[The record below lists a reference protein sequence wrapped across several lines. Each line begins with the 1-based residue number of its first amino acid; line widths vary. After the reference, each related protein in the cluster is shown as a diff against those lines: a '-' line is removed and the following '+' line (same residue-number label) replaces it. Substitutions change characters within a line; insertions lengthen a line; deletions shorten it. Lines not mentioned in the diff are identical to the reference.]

1 MTTDITTPADTDA
14 PAGQDPAP
22 AAPGPADR
30 KPRRTRPGV
39 PSLLARRL
47 RRAGRATAT
56 PTATAGPAASAAPTA
71 PATPAAP
78 EASAAP
84 GAPDAPAAS
93 AASVVPAEPGAAPAA
108 SAAAEVLAASAAPA
122 ALAASATPGAPDAPV
137 PPAAP
142 EASAAPAAPAT
153 PVAPATP
160 APPDAPAAPV
170 ASTVPGVSDALAAPA
185 APDAPAV
192 LAASAALD
200 APAAPAPPATPAPPA
215 ALVAPATSVASAAP
229 APLDA
234 LVAPAAPAA
243 PDAPAA
249 TDAPAAP
256 DTGSDV
262 ATASRGT
269 GRAPSAV
276 RKAAGAL
283 GRLLRAAALR
293 SAALVALLAL
303 WETAPRLGLVDA
315 TFLPPVSEV
324 ATAWWD
330 LLGNGQLGQH
340 TRASLA
346 RSFGGF
352 GIAVV
357 IAVPL
362 GLLIGWYR
370 PVAALLGPLLEVFRN
385 TAALALLPV
394 FVLLLGI
401 GETSKVSIVVYACLW
416 PVLLNTISAVGNAD
430 PTLVR
435 LARSMDLSTPRLF
448 QKVILPSSV
457 PAIFTGIRLAG
468 AVSILV
474 LVAAEMIGAK
484 AGLGYLINASQYN
497 FAIPQMYAGIITIS
511 AVGVAFNQLLVTI
524 ERRLST
530 WRVPA

>member
-1 MTTDITTPADTDA
+1 M
-14 PAGQDPAP
+14 G
-22 AAPGPADR
+22 R
-30 KPRRTRPGV
+30 W
-39 PSLLARRL
+39 L
-47 RRAGRATAT
+47 RAT
-56 PTATAGPAASAAPTA
+56 
-71 PATPAAP
+71 
-78 EASAAP
+78 
-84 GAPDAPAAS
+84 
-93 AASVVPAEPGAAPAA
+93 V
-108 SAAAEVLAASAAPA
+108 
-122 ALAASATPGAPDAPV
+122 
-137 PPAAP
+137 
-142 EASAAPAAPAT
+142 
-153 PVAPATP
+153 
-160 APPDAPAAPV
+160 
-170 ASTVPGVSDALAAPA
+170 
-185 APDAPAV
+185 
-192 LAASAALD
+192 
-200 APAAPAPPATPAPPA
+200 
-215 ALVAPATSVASAAP
+215 
-229 APLDA
+229 
-234 LVAPAAPAA
+234 
-243 PDAPAA
+243 
-249 TDAPAAP
+249 
-256 DTGSDV
+256 
-262 ATASRGT
+262 
-269 GRAPSAV
+269 
-276 RKAAGAL
+276 
-283 GRLLRAAALR
+283 LR
-293 SAALVALLAL
+293 SAALVALLVL

-352 GIAVV
+352 AIAVV
-357 IAVPL
+357 VAVPL

-370 PVAALLGPLLEVFRN
+370 PVAAFLGPLLEVFRN

>member
-1 MTTDITTPADTDA
+1 MTTDITTPADA
-14 PAGQDPAP
+14 
-22 AAPGPADR
+22 PADR
-30 KPRRTRPGV
+30 QAVR
-39 PSLLARRL
+39 
-47 RRAGRATAT
+47 
-56 PTATAGPAASAAPTA
+56 
-71 PATPAAP
+71 
-78 EASAAP
+78 EAVRE
-84 GAPDAPAAS
+84 D
-93 AASVVPAEPGAAPAA
+93 
-108 SAAAEVLAASAAPA
+108 
-122 ALAASATPGAPDAPV
+122 T
-137 PPAAP
+137 
-142 EASAAPAAPAT
+142 
-153 PVAPATP
+153 
-160 APPDAPAAPV
+160 
-170 ASTVPGVSDALAAPA
+170 
-185 APDAPAV
+185 
-192 LAASAALD
+192 
-200 APAAPAPPATPAPPA
+200 
-215 ALVAPATSVASAAP
+215 
-229 APLDA
+229 
-234 LVAPAAPAA
+234 APAAPAA
-243 PDAPAA
+243 ADRESRRPRSGLPSLLVRRLRGAGRAATATAPAPA
-249 TDAPAAP
+249 RTPTASAAPEAPAAP
-256 DTGSDV
+256 VTSAPPEAPATGPDAV
-262 ATASRGT
+262 PAPKGPASPGAGRGT
-269 GRAPSAV
+269 AHGRHAPSPV

-283 GRLLRAAALR
+283 GRWLRATALR
-293 SAALVALLAL
+293 SAALVALLVL

-352 GIAVV
+352 AIAVV
-357 IAVPL
+357 VAVPL

-370 PVAALLGPLLEVFRN
+370 PVAAFLGPLLEVFRN

-530 WRVPA
+530 WRVPG